1 MAIGIGRRQ
10 FISALGG
17 GIFAWPFAARAQKT
31 TRPVIGYLY
40 GGSQESATPY
50 LPGFRRGLMEAG
62 YSEGQ
67 NVAVE
72 YRWADLH
79 FDRLPELAAELVGRG
94 VAIIV
99 STGSVSSTTAAVAAT
114 KTVPIVSITGVDP
127 VKLGWIQSLNH
138 PGGNVTGVSFLS
150 NALETKRLGLLH
162 DTIPGVTTV
171 GVLLNPGNPTSQQ
184 QTEDLNNAAH
194 TLGLTLHFAHIARE
208 SDVEPAFSSVLQ
220 RGAQAIAVAT
230 DASFLSWRKQF
241 VDLTVRA
248 RIPAIFHDREL
259 AVSGGLLSYGANI
272 TEAERL
278 AGIYAGRIL
287 KGDKPSDLPFQQ
299 STKVE
304 FVINLQTAKSLGLE
318 IPPGVLAIADEV
330 IE

>member
-10 FISALGG
+10 FISVFGG
-17 GIFAWPFAARAQKT
+17 AAAAWPLAARAQKSIG
-31 TRPVIGYLY
+31 PVIGYLY

-50 LPGFRRGLMEAG
+50 LPGFRRGLTEAG
-62 YSEGQ
+62 YTEGQ

-79 FDRLPELAAELVGRG
+79 FDRLPELADELVGRQ

-99 STGSVSSTTAAVAAT
+99 STGSVSSTTAAMAAT
-114 KTVPIVSITGVDP
+114 KTIPIVSITGVDP
-127 VKLGWIQSLNH
+127 VKLGWVQSLNH

-162 DTIPGVTTV
+162 DTIPSVTVV

-184 QTEDLNNAAH
+184 QTKDLNDAAH
-194 TLGLTLHFAHIARE
+194 TLGLTLHFAHVARE
-208 SDVEPAFSSVLQ
+208 SDVEPAFSSVLR

-230 DASFLSWRKQF
+230 DASFLSWREQF
-241 VDLTVRA
+241 VGLTVGA
-248 RIPAIFHDREL
+248 RVPAIFHDREL

-287 KGDKPSDLPFQQ
+287 KGDKPRDLPFQQ
-299 STKVE
+299 STRVE
-304 FVINLQTAKSLGLE
+304 FVINLATAKLLGLE
-318 IPPGVLAIADEV
+318 IPSGVLAIADEV